1 MFIDATY
8 EGDLMAA
15 AGVDYHVG
23 RESTR
28 TYGEKWNGV
37 QTGVLH
43 HRHHFGAVK
52 TPISPYVIPG
62 DPKSGVLPRIS
73 TEPPGKYGEGDKKV
87 QAYCFRMCLTQV
99 PGNRVPFPKPAGYDP
114 EAIRTAAAHLR
125 CRLAR
130 DVRQVRSHPQRQDR
144 HQQPRPV
151 QHR

>member
-15 AGVDYHVG
+15 AGVDFHVG

-28 TYGEKWNGV
+28 TYDEKWNGV

-43 HRHHFGAVK
+43 HRHHFGVLK
-52 TPISPYVIPG
+52 TPISPYVDPG

-73 TEPPGKYGEGDKKV
+73 TEPPGNYGEGDKKV

-99 PGNRVPFPKPAGYDP
+99 PKNRVRLSQAGRLRS
-114 EAIRTAAAHLR
+114 EGIRTAITNFQ
-125 CRLAR
+125 CWLAR
-130 DVRQVRSHPQRQDR
+130 DVCEVRPDSQR
-144 HQQPRPV
+144 
-151 QHR
+151 